1 VLGVSCT
8 GLLGVLLAAK
18 QRGFVVAIRPLLDAL
33 RTRSGFWISD
43 AVYAHFIQV
52 SGEEQTP

>member
-1 VLGVSCT
+1 VSCT

-33 RTRSGFWISD
+33 RTRAGFWISD